1 VNAVERAARAVDRF
15 QQAHRSTAFLYAVFK
30 KFGDDDSGRLAAQI
44 AYFGFFSLFPLLLV
58 FVSVL
63 GFVLVGHPHLRDT
76 LVNSALGEFP
86 VIGHSLASNARLHGL
101 RGSWPSIIVGGVGAL
116 WAGLGVA
123 QNAQAAMNTV
133 WDIPRSE
140 WPNFLFRRVR
150 AIAMLVLFGTLSIAS
165 TFVSGYGVSGVAHG
179 AWWTL
184 LAFLVALA
192 PNYLLFA
199 LTYLVLTARELRWRE
214 IAPGAVVAAVAWTLL
229 QNLGGYY
236 VTHELRSANDVYGTF
251 ALVIALLIWLSLGAQ
266 LLLFCAEINVVRLRG
281 LWPRT
286 LVQPPLN
293 EGDERVYQGIVE
305 RARMRPEVAVSVWYT
320 RNHDKKRGGRS
331 GSDPPAVETETGDRA
346 PRTE

>member
-1 VNAVERAARAVDRF
+1 MNPVERVARAVDRF
-15 QQAHRSTAFLYAVFK
+15 QQEHRTTAFLYAVIK

-44 AYFGFFSLFPLLLV
+44 AYYGFFSLFPLLLV

-63 GFVLVGHPHLRDT
+63 GFVLAGHPQLRDT

-86 VIGHSLASNARLHGL
+86 VIGHSLASNAHLHGL
-101 RGSWPSIIVGGVGAL
+101 RGSWPSIIIGGIGAL

-140 WPNFLFRRVR
+140 WPNFVFRRVR
-150 AIAMLVLFGTLSIAS
+150 ALAMLVLFGTLSIAS
-165 TFVSGYGVSGVAHG
+165 TFVSGYGISGVAHG

-184 LAFLVALA
+184 AAFVVALGL
-192 PNYLLFA
+192 NYVLFA
-199 LTYLVLTARELRWRE
+199 LSYRVLTARELHGRDV
-214 IAPGAVVAAVAWTLL
+214 APGAAVAAVAWTLL
-229 QNLGGYY
+229 QSVGGYY

-266 LLLFCAEINVVRLRG
+266 LLLFCAEINVVRLRA
-281 LWPRT
+281 LWPRS

-293 EGDERVYQGIVE
+293 DGDQRVYQGLVE
-305 RARMRPEVAVSVWYT
+305 RARMRPEVAVRVWYT
-320 RNHDKKRGGRS
+320 RNHDKRRGGRS
-331 GSDPPAVETETGDRA
+331 GSDAPTTTDGTEERA
-346 PRTE
+346 PRPE